1 VPKHQYEY
9 QHARD
14 HDGEGFTPMRPRGG
28 KNRRGRIAGGER
40 KLDQA
45 YTEYARRAAE
55 RREEN
60 EPESAGP
67 PPGARWSTWDQSAA
81 GERGPKPYPDW
92 LVTDL
97 AAVDTE
103 LGVLKTGK
111 EADVFL
117 VERGVS
123 GTGRATLMAAKRYR
137 DAEHR
142 MFHRDVGYLEGRR
155 DRDSRVNHAV
165 AKRTAFGKAV
175 IAGQWANTEFTAL
188 SRLWQAGAAVP
199 YPIQILGT
207 ELLMEFIG
215 EPDGTA
221 APRLAQLR
229 PSAAELAELWA
240 QLGRSLS
247 LMAMD
252 GFAHGDLSAYNVLVH
267 RGEIVIIDVPQIVDV
282 IGNPRGREFLERDVR
297 NIGAWFTARGLAPQR
312 VDELTAGL
320 LSDTGLHPSTP

>member
-1 VPKHQYEY
+1 MYES
-9 QHARD
+9 D
-14 HDGEGFTPMRPRGG
+14 HDGESFTRMRPRGG
-28 KNRRGRIAGGER
+28 KNRRGRIAVGEH

-45 YTEYARRAAE
+45 YAEYAERAVARRVAD
-55 RREEN
+55 
-60 EPESAGP
+60 EPELP
-67 PPGARWSTWDQSAA
+67 PDGRWSTWDRSAA

-92 LVTDL
+92 LVTEL

-103 LGVLKTGK
+103 LGIIKTGK

-117 VERGVS
+117 VERAVP
-123 GTGRATLMAAKRYR
+123 GTERAMLMAAKRYR

-155 DRDSRVNHAV
+155 DRDSRVNQAV

-175 IAGQWANTEFTAL
+175 IAVQWANAEFTAL
-188 SRLWQAGAAVP
+188 SRMWKAGAAVP

-215 EPDGTA
+215 EPGGTA
-221 APRLAQLR
+221 APRLAQVR
-229 PSAAELAELWA
+229 PSGEELEDLWA
-240 QLGRSLS
+240 QLGHSLS
-247 LMAMD
+247 LMARD

-267 RGEIVIIDVPQIVDV
+267 QGEIVIIDVPQIVDV

-297 NIGAWFTARGLAPQR
+297 NIGAWFVARGLPPHR
-312 VDELTAGL
+312 VDDLTTDLLTDAGL
-320 LSDTGLHPSTP
+320 TR